1 MVLGAGHDAILDT
14 SYVKFGERDQARQ
27 LAARCGARFRCPDCG
42 EIADNFPHPR
52 AEARGA

>member
-27 LAARCGARFRCPDCG
+27 LAARCGARFRRPDCG
-42 EIADNFPHPR
+42 EIADNFPHPS
-52 AEARGA
+52 AETRGA